1 MWRSKFWRPRRPPHK
16 FDPLV
21 ALTMAPHPI
30 LRTSAAHLDGLMTA
44 LEVNFVK
51 LAECLVSPGWRLKIA
66 ATDAPAIHY
75 NLKGMG
81 RMVVGRDRPIALA
94 PHTLAIVPPGMPFVL
109 EALANDECHDHSG
122 TVESQ
127 WSHFA
132 PNTLRRFVAGDD
144 APEIILIC
152 GYFRASYGAFIDLFA
167 TLSAPIVETFDATDQ
182 LDSKLKSALAELIA
196 QEIGSS
202 AMSTALLKQVLI
214 TVLRRSLI
222 SDNLWVERF
231 ATFSDPPIA
240 RAFSDMVTDPGAP
253 HSVNSLA
260 KIARLSRSAFIARF
274 GEAFGSSPMA
284 VLRQLRMR
292 HAAILL
298 KAGVLSI
305 DQIANAAGYSSRG
318 SFYRAF
324 RQAYSSDPSDF
335 RAVARE
341 VLAKTDDTPL
351 NR

>member
-1 MWRSKFWRPRRPPHK
+1 MWKSKFWRPRTPAPR
-16 FDPLV
+16 FNPLV

-51 LAECLVSPGWRLKIA
+51 LAECLVSPGWRLQIA

-75 NLKGMG
+75 NLNGMG
-81 RMVVGRDRPIALA
+81 RMIVGRDPPIALA
-94 PHTLAIVPPGMPFVL
+94 PHTLAIVPAGMPFVL
-109 EALANDECHDHSG
+109 EAPATGGAHPSG

-127 WSHFA
+127 WSDFA
-132 PNTLRRFVAGDD
+132 PNTLRRFVAGDE

-167 TLSAPIVETFDATDQ
+167 TLSTPIVESFDATEH
-182 LDSKLKSALAELIA
+182 LDIKLKSALAELIA
-196 QEIGSS
+196 QEVGSR

-222 SDNLWVERF
+222 SDDLWVERF

-240 RAFSDMVTDPGAP
+240 RAFSDMVTHPGAP

-274 GEAFGSSPMA
+274 GEAFGNSPMT
-284 VLRQLRMR
+284 VLRRLRMR

-324 RQAYSSDPSDF
+324 RQVYSGDPSDY
-335 RAVARE
+335 RATAGE
-341 VLAKTDDTPL
+341 LLAKH
-351 NR
+351 

>member
-1 MWRSKFWRPRRPPHK
+1 
-16 FDPLV
+16 
-21 ALTMAPHPI
+21 
-30 LRTSAAHLDGLMTA
+30 MTA

-81 RMVVGRDRPIALA
+81 RMTVGRNSPIALA
-94 PHTLAIVPPGMPFVL
+94 PHTLAIVPPGMPFAL
-109 EALANDECHDHSG
+109 EALASKEFTGHAG

-132 PNTLRRFVAGDD
+132 PNALRRFVAGDG

-152 GYFRASYGAFIDLFA
+152 GYFRASYGAFVDLFA
-167 TLSAPIVETFDATDQ
+167 TLSAPIVETFDAADQ
-182 LDSKLKSALAELIA
+182 LDGKLKSALAELAA
-196 QEIGSS
+196 QEVGSN
-202 AMSTALLKQVLI
+202 AMSIVLLKQVLI

-222 SDNLWVERF
+222 SDDLWVERF

-240 RAFSDMVTDPGAP
+240 RAFSVMVTDPGAP
-253 HSVNSLA
+253 HTVNSLA
-260 KIARLSRSAFIARF
+260 AIAHISRSAFMARF
-274 GEAFGSSPMA
+274 REAFGNSPMA

-292 HAAILL
+292 HAATLL
-298 KAGVLSI
+298 KADVLSI
-305 DQIANAAGYSSRG
+305 DQIANATGYSGRG

-324 RQAYSSDPSDF
+324 RQAYSSDPADYRLSFRRAAEKSDD
-335 RAVARE
+335 AQ
-341 VLAKTDDTPL
+341 LH
-351 NR
+351 